1 MEGFPLQFHTKS
13 SESGEMKTL
22 VADIG
27 HPHEVQ
33 EVFDFLKR
41 YFLTSTPIRQV
52 TPCSDDAGEHA
63 PSKQLWLLELVKESL
78 SLPYTI
84 LIRDPAFGHRLAAVL
99 INTMQERNQSH
110 NSDDESTDSDRTPG
124 WLARSFLSSL
134 SQGIDLFSLY
144 NTDRV
149 LGLFIVSVGDQYGRL
164 GLATKMFEWSI
175 EMAEAAGAG
184 ALESGAVSEF
194 AAKALAKCGFKT
206 IKTVPYESFEMK
218 DGVRPMA
225 SMLEELGEH
234 QVGRLMARRV
244 RDL

>member
-1 MEGFPLQFHTKS
+1 MEGFPVQFHTKNAG
-13 SESGEMKTL
+13 SGEIKTL

-27 HPHEVQ
+27 RPHEVQ
-33 EVFDFLKR
+33 EVFDFLQR
-41 YFLTSTPIRQV
+41 YFLPSTPIRQV
-52 TPCSDDAGEHA
+52 TPCSDDAEDEHA
-63 PSKQLWLLELVKESL
+63 PAKQLWILELVKESL
-78 SLPYTI
+78 SMPFTI
-84 LIRDPAFGHRLAAVL
+84 MVRDPAAENRLAAVL
-99 INTMQERNQSH
+99 INTMQERSQSQ
-110 NSDDESTDSDRTPG
+110 SADEPVDSDRSPG

-134 SQGIDLFSLY
+134 SQGIDIFSLY

-149 LGLFIVSVGDQYGRL
+149 LGIFIVSVGNEYGRL
-164 GLATKMFEWSI
+164 GLATKMFQLSI

-206 IKTVPYESFEMK
+206 IKTVSYESFEMK

-234 QVGRLMARRV
+234 QVGRLMV
-244 RDL
+244 RSVREI